1 VTRAGLIAARA
12 QMWVRDVPVSC
23 VCVWAWDGRLAKWH
37 RQNTQPGCP
46 WHTDQAKQGG
56 TT

>member
-1 VTRAGLIAARA
+1 VTRAGLISARA

-23 VCVWAWDGRLAKWH
+23 VCVWAWNGRLAKWH

-56 TT
+56 AT